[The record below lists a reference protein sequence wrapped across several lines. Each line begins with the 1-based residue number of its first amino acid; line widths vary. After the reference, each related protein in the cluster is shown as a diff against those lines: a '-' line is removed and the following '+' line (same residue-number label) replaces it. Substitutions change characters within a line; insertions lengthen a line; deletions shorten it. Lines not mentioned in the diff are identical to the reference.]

1 MTRVNS
7 APYSIYLREHQ
18 NSVNAKKP
26 KQDFIPL
33 VKKEEE
39 PTKTLTLVDFLKL
52 QNEQFKKWAD
62 ECIESIYPN
71 SMKQIKYNIHKAM
84 TSLKRYHT
92 ENDLQY
98 WGEIVSENH
107 KKSNLPP
114 ELLIALISRETGFR
128 KHIGGSSGKRVD

>member
-71 SMKQIKYNIHKAM
+71 SIKQIK
-84 TSLKRYHT
+84 SC
-92 ENDLQY
+92 
-98 WGEIVSENH
+98 
-107 KKSNLPP
+107 
-114 ELLIALISRETGFR
+114 
-128 KHIGGSSGKRVD
+128 